1 LFALDLAKER
11 HFGEYKHRQPAGTN
25 VPMAAATGGA
35 IGSGAQDKRDSQMK
49 WIAAIVMFAA
59 VMGCTFKNQEQ
70 HVVGHQTESVDPS
83 MGHLSQDRHQGNHGS
98 DATAML
104 MIQTEPEEVQAG
116 QPATLR
122 LMIHDPGGAMVKDF
136 ETVHGQKIHIII
148 VREGLDQFAHIHP
161 QMDPNGNMTAVFTF
175 PIGGKYRL
183 YADHKPSGK
192 DQATAI
198 AQLNVHGEIPP
209 APELIPN
216 TPGNIT
222 SDGLNAHV
230 TVENAKMSG
239 TASIVFRLTDSSDT
253 PIVDLE
259 PYMGVLGHLVVI
271 SADGKQYVHA
281 HPVDE
286 NNADGTVEFETHLV
300 MPGIYKG
307 WGQFQR
313 GGKVHIVPFVSE
325 FSWDE

>member
-1 LFALDLAKER
+1 MKRKF
-11 HFGEYKHRQPAGTN
+11 QP
-25 VPMAAATGGA
+25 
-35 IGSGAQDKRDSQMK
+35 MK
-49 WIAAIVMFAA
+49 WIAPLVMFAA
-59 VMGCTFKNQEQ
+59 VTGCTFKNQDQ
-70 HVVGHQTESVDPS
+70 HAGGHQESVDPS
-83 MGHLSQDRHQGNHGS
+83 MSRLSHDQHDGNHGS

-104 MIQTEPEEVQAG
+104 MIQAEPEEVQAG

-122 LMIHDPGGAMVKDF
+122 LMIHDTGGATVKDF
-136 ETVHGQKIHIII
+136 DTVHEQKIHLII

-161 QMDPNGNMTAVFTF
+161 EIDPNGNMTTVFTF

-183 YADHKPSGK
+183 YADYKPSGK
-192 DQATAI
+192 GQATAI
-198 AQLNVHGEIPP
+198 AELNVGGEIPP
-209 APELIPN
+209 APKLIPN

-222 SDGLNAHV
+222 GDGLNGYV

-239 TASIVFRLTDSSDT
+239 TASIVFRLTDSSDA
-253 PIVDLE
+253 PIADLQ
-259 PYMGVLGHLVVI
+259 PYMGALGHLVVI

-286 NNADGTVEFETHLV
+286 NSADGTVEFETHLV

-313 GGKVHIVPFVSE
+313 GGKVHIIAFVSE